1 LIFNIYSEI
10 DQPAHLQG
18 ERRMF
23 IQRGRYCS
31 NVMVK
36 KLRDLAEINVFL
48 LVFKHI
54 NVLGTL

>member
-1 LIFNIYSEI
+1 
-10 DQPAHLQG
+10 
-18 ERRMF
+18 MF

-31 NVMVK
+31 NVTVE

-54 NVLGTL
+54 NVLGML